1 MAITTMDEWTTG
13 QSVNSGQK
21 SSDGETTYSTKNAKD
36 LEDLLAEIIATL
48 DEMKGQL

>member
-1 MAITTMDEWTTG
+1 MAITTMNEWTTG
-13 QSVNSGQK
+13 QSVNSGQEAA
-21 SSDGETTYSTKNAKD
+21 DGETKHSTKNAQH

>member
-13 QSVNSGQK
+13 QSVNSGEQ
-21 SSDGETTYSTKNAKD
+21 SADGETTHSTKDAQHLQN
-36 LEDLLAEIIATL
+36 LLAEIIATL

>member
-1 MAITTMDEWTTG
+1 MAITTMEAWTTG
-13 QSVNSGQK
+13 QSVSSGDK
-21 SSDGETTYSTKNAKD
+21 TADGESTYSTKNAQH